1 MSMMDASHRS
11 LVNHI
16 FLPPQL
22 PQSLDDPPFDV
33 LLRSTSEALAAFKL
47 VRPDTTLTQLG
58 QMLKNTQDVHSNG
71 QVNEEKFAELLGAL
85 PWKGGSVVLHISAQN
100 AGIIVSNTMSAIRFE
115 VFELSP
121 LNEHVYKATGR
132 LRRSFPGSAVDVD
145 FAVFKESGFAAATA
159 HTLAKMSHQAA
170 PGMQPQIRKA
180 GELVDEDRDTAD
192 PAMVS
197 EVFMGFLRS
206 IGRSVQVTAISKN
219 TREEVMWNDARSPW
233 RRSPVWL
240 VLRVSLQLKLPHDLY
255 KEFVTFMMSQLLE
268 APASQGLSSDLRYA
282 MMAKIARRLL
292 KLSPAMN
299 AQVVQYVQTI
309 LQDTTAALDKQRS
322 RLQTQKP
329 LDLSQLCSLNFE
341 QDELTAIPA
350 LDEYLK
356 SIAARQSGQQSTD
369 FQPVSGL
376 IAFRPQILP
385 DLSRFCHN
393 DYANQNLL
401 AFESWVTSY
410 LENWSVAHKS
420 DADACKMLGKLIKSY
435 HSLACRQYTGNPE
448 ATSVSHLT
456 ILQLWVALDT
466 CALHLCPL
474 LGDYD
479 TGLSLDWTHNLLLPS
494 RDQMERLAEVEAY
507 FRCRYSKITHLS
519 CEILYEISSG
529 CFGAS
534 YFDQSVE
541 LKSLL
546 ATIQTQGAQEKAAK
560 VRELAGLKTQYERL
574 RELGAELH
582 CTFVEVVVDSEND
595 IREDRHS
602 PHCLKCDYAD
612 RAAKLRIAV
621 HEWPLPS
628 ILPHQ
633 KVVVFELQ
641 PPSCFVHWRDSLVFL
656 LTKVLEAVYRT
667 EERARAENPLF
678 EDQQLSR
685 YAKTSLR
692 IGLLSQNKRHLRTHR
707 KFVQVATATP
717 RDVCLASGLDYKYYD
732 NDANVFSDDFNFT
745 EKVPLACTYT
755 LPSRSA
761 ALQKYIYRRARSA
774 GDTTPNNVI
783 ASLSECPDHMSLD
796 EYKKLSIIPYGFN
809 LQWSNLLV
817 QLGFPAINLK
827 KVESTL
833 VLLQCIYQTGPAG
846 EDFRRVGH
854 SFCGNDE
861 SATKLLE
868 ELRIALQRIK
878 QNWESSQALS
888 IFISIA
894 SRLLSLSASEVV
906 QKACVAYLEDAR
918 TTALEWIHDLL
929 GKAQQVTAHDE
940 RVEYLTKRAEV
951 ALICI
956 DSFNVDAT
964 HLATILGTSTE
975 QPSILVQC
983 MIIMQEGRQF
993 LSAPSDGPTIRLL
1006 LLRAQR
1012 LLYRCRNTLASNL
1025 PALDDGIS
1033 KSWSGFRSGSQWLK
1047 AGSDHWLTTG
1057 TKTGVSGVTLR
1068 VHFNI
1073 LDGELLVNGLPLGR
1087 LPRKYEEH
1095 ASYRTLFGHSAIE
1108 VMPSAVPGMDFAAKR
1123 AFSGHEVQFGMGTR
1137 PALATKDLLVQ
1148 ASQHGKR
1155 FELLPPDLFDNIFPA
1170 AFVKEHV
1177 HWYDLDD
1184 GVVYFR
1190 PSEDLWNGSC
1200 PRTWNLVSDP
1210 QSTNWRLIK
1219 DAGSQVLMG
1228 LASESSKALSSIL
1241 SPLAEVVS
1249 IHVISLSSPTTTSE
1263 VGAPALRVLEIE
1275 IPGLQ
1280 LGFVLHAAQSE
1291 LRSKRFPKM
1300 IVDRDQSVGT
1310 LLGLENK
1317 LLLRHNHGPRLLLIL
1332 DGPTTYRHSTKRN
1345 HVNVTVHKAAP
1356 CVAGG
1361 FHTFCVDECLGRLT
1375 GNGSLQSKLFLAY
1388 LHSLTSYCLP
1398 DSPTSRTG
1406 TEQALSILR
1415 SAKVRSFDC
1424 LTEENVKLLHQIL
1437 ALTPVRC
1444 HYPLNERVMQTVSWS
1459 SGLGFLAQHEGF
1471 RVEVEAIFDQ
1481 AQKSSIFHPE
1491 MKPLKFE
1498 LRVSDADLMR
1508 RSSIRH
1514 AMVNISGFGAEDFT
1528 AAYDAPYPARDQ
1540 RQTSSRCTRAFTMSA
1555 FVYQQKQDLNWS
1567 MPSDVASD
1575 LWNSIAL
1582 TSIIPGPHDLRH
1594 PEVEYDASLMGAS
1607 SAASI
1612 YQSWMGLNQ
1621 RLCAAPNKFSLM
1633 MWLST
1638 LACSTVNALDTNV
1651 LQILALSH
1659 TRFNMPAVNLPPACD
1674 FFRLGLGKS
1683 ASEAELR
1690 TAVAALR
1697 VPLTSSPD
1705 ATLIRRQNE
1714 TTGACTRRRQQ
1725 VFESNSAPITSHIA
1739 WALSVQWPCQ
1749 VPVSPN
1755 VSGLHNA
1762 SAYIN
1767 LDKVMTMAKP
1777 KFKAWFDN
1785 LQFYRYLERIG
1796 HVVAPLPV
1804 TTILIPSILLLN
1816 PSRSPPTVTF
1826 IKEQELFA
1834 ADGPCIP
1841 DDTTGAIGLEWLDLR
1856 NGYTGSNFR
1865 LQALVDRLEASAAGS
1880 KYEKAYVA
1888 DLRDSAL
1895 KLRNSTTECR
1905 LAKRDD
1911 LQRDFDN
1918 HLDSCQKHIELVYN
1932 MLTPAVSP
1940 VSSPQLGCATA
1951 LWSVKHWPRVSPT
1964 LFLQQLSRSRW
1975 PLLRQSWKDAIVR
1988 YGLALTALQRAE
2000 RLVDVL
2006 RAGSETDLANEIRN
2020 TGHVNWNPHDFPD
2033 SLLLEVESGIM
2044 IREVQ
2049 EEIAGQMRDPHD
2061 TRNSV
2066 VQLNMGEGKSSLIV
2080 PIVAATLANGSQLV
2094 RVLVAK
2100 PQAKQMA
2107 QMIISKLGGLLDRR
2121 VFYMP
2126 FSRAIK
2132 TDKTFNPNDVQ
2143 AMLNDCMATGG
2154 VLLVQPEHILS
2165 FQLMAWEK
2173 SILGDGGLP
2182 LLRIQDFFDGTSRD
2196 IVDESDENFSVK
2208 FELVYTMGTQRPV
2221 DMSPERWLRIH
2232 EVLEL
2237 VRKYSQA
2244 ASHTGILPGS
2254 LELTHCL
2261 PGRFPRTRTLTTD
2274 AQDRLFGAVALQIC
2288 NTGLSGFPIARQTQ
2302 AVRNAVLTYITKLEL
2317 TPREIQSV
2325 EGTDDRPGVFWSEST
2340 KSPLL
2345 LLRGLFAA
2353 GVLAFAFGQKR
2364 WRVNYGLDSSR
2375 KPNTK
2380 LAVPYRAKDMPSP
2393 RSEFS
2398 HPDVII
2404 TLTTLSYYYAGL
2416 EEEDLATAFDHLAR
2430 SDQADTAYQT
2440 WVRDAHDMPAAF
2452 AQLDGINLKD
2462 RHQFATELLPRLRFG
2477 KATIDYFL
2485 ANIVFPKEMKEFPHK
2500 LSASGWDIGKKK
2512 ASPTTGFSGTNDSR
2526 TALPLHVHQLDLANQ
2541 RHTNALVLDYLL
2553 RDSNDVQIIPALASL
2568 RADVLTSDAERLL
2581 DMVMKLEPPA
2591 RVILD
2596 VGAQILELSN
2606 VEVAKRWLMLSD
2618 ASVQAVVFFTQ
2629 VDELSVINRKGRVEI
2644 LQTSAFATQLDVCL
2658 VFLDESHTRGTDL
2671 RLPETYR
2678 AAVTLG
2684 AGLTKDRLTQACM
2697 RMRKLGK
2704 GQTVVFCVPAEIH
2717 AKILLCTS
2725 KATSSRIEI
2734 CDILHWTIASETWT
2748 DMRRSM
2754 PLWAAQGV
2762 RFDRQDRLWRQ
2773 AQNQGRTI
2781 LSPQQ
2786 AAAFLEDEAQSMEDR
2801 YRPST
2806 DLTTSL
2812 FAWAEGD
2819 VKRIEQRCQEFE
2831 SLSFNSTTLQEE
2843 QERELSPEIESE
2855 RQVQRPVSAQARSHQ
2870 VHPDLVYFVA
2880 TGVLRSGSQAWQP
2893 AFATLSD
2900 TTAGSMIDLAQMSE
2914 GGKHDLLV
2922 TMDFARTVKSSGPS
2936 SNADSYQ
2943 RPVQRILTA
2952 VCDGAVTSMLVVSP
2966 FEADK
2971 LYPRIQAS
2979 KKVAL
2984 HLYNPRCNSG
2994 FRSLDRLDF
3003 FTIPH
3008 QTPATLHPRL
3018 IAQLNLFSGQLYINH
3033 HEDFK
3038 CLCAYLGIATET
3050 APEGWEVAAD
3060 GFIIRDDQGRVGG
3073 AASKLTK
3080 SPVKFLQ
3087 TLMAMRR
3094 DGEGFSKTHM
3104 GALLEGRLLQAG
3116 DFEN

>member
-22 PQSLDDPPFDV
+22 PHSLDDPPFAV
-33 LLRSTSEALAAFKL
+33 LLRNTSEALAAFKL

-206 IGRSVQVTAISKN
+206 VGRSVLVTAISKN

-240 VLRVSLQLKLPHDLY
+240 MLRVSLQLKLPHDLY
-255 KEFVTFMMSQLLE
+255 KEFVTFMMSQLLK

-282 MMAKIARRLL
+282 MMAKIARRML

-309 LQDTTAALDKQRS
+309 LQDTTAALDKQRR
-322 RLQTQKP
+322 RLQARKP
-329 LDLSQLCSLNFE
+329 LDLLQLRSLNFE

-350 LDEYLK
+350 LDEYLR
-356 SIAARQSGQQSTD
+356 SIAARQSSQQSTD

-376 IAFRPQILP
+376 IAFRPQVLP
-385 DLSRFCHN
+385 DLSRFCHD

-401 AFESWVTSY
+401 AFETWVTSH
-410 LENWSVAHKS
+410 LRNWSTAHKS
-420 DADACKMLGKLIKSY
+420 DADACKVLGKLMKSY
-435 HSLACRQYTGNPE
+435 HSLAYRQYTGNPE
-448 ATSVSHLT
+448 ATSVCHLT

-494 RDQMERLAEVEAY
+494 RDQMERLSELEAY
-507 FRCRYSKITHLS
+507 FRCRYAKITHPS
-519 CEILYEISSG
+519 CEILHEISSG

-546 ATIQTQGAQEKAAK
+546 ATIQTPGAQEKAAK
-560 VRELAGLKTQYERL
+560 VRELAGLKTQYDRL

-602 PHCLKCDYAD
+602 PHCLKCNYAD

-628 ILPHQ
+628 TLPHQ

-641 PPSCFVHWRDSLVFL
+641 PPSCFVHWRDNLVFL

-667 EERARAENPLF
+667 EERARAENPLSK
-678 EDQQLSR
+678 DQQLSR

-692 IGLLSQNKRHLRTHR
+692 IGLLSQNKPHLRTHR

-761 ALQKYIYRRARSA
+761 ALQKYIYRQARSA

-796 EYKKLSIIPYGFN
+796 EYKKLSIVPYGFN

-854 SFCGNDE
+854 RFCGNDE

-868 ELRIALQRIK
+868 ELRIALPRIK

-894 SRLLSLSASEVV
+894 SRLLSLSASEAV
-906 QKACVAYLEDAR
+906 QQACVAYLEDAR
-918 TTALEWIHDLL
+918 TTALEWIHDLQ

-940 RVEYLTKRAEV
+940 RVEYLIKRAEV
-951 ALICI
+951 ALICV
-956 DSFNVDAT
+956 DSFNVDDAP
-964 HLATILGTSTE
+964 LATTIGTFTE
-975 QPSILVQC
+975 QASTLVQC

-993 LSAPSDGPTIRLL
+993 LSAPSTGPTVRLL

-1012 LLYRCRNTLASNL
+1012 LLYRCHSTLASNR

-1033 KSWSGFRSGSQWLK
+1033 KSWSGFRPGSQWAK
-1047 AGSDHWLTTG
+1047 AGSDHWLTTL
-1057 TKTGVSGVTLR
+1057 TKTEVSGVTLR

-1073 LDGELLVNGLPLGR
+1073 LDGELLVNGLPLSR
-1087 LPRKYEEH
+1087 LPRHYADH
-1095 ASYRTLFGHSAIE
+1095 ASYRTLFGYSAIE
-1108 VMPSAVPGMDFAAKR
+1108 VMPSAVPGMDYAAKR
-1123 AFSGHEVQFGMGTR
+1123 AFSGHEVHFGTGTR

-1155 FELLPPDLFDNIFPA
+1155 LELLPPDLFENIFPA

-1177 HWYDLDD
+1177 HWYGLDD

-1200 PRTWNLVSDP
+1200 PRTWNLVLEP
-1210 QSTNWRLIK
+1210 QSMRWRLIK
-1219 DAGSQVLMG
+1219 DAGSQILMG
-1228 LASESSKALSSIL
+1228 LASDSSKALSLIL
-1241 SPLAEVVS
+1241 SPFAEAVS
-1249 IHVISLSSPTTTSE
+1249 IHVISLSSSTRTSG
-1263 VGAPALRVLEIE
+1263 VGVPALRELEVE

-1280 LGFVLHAAQSE
+1280 LGFNLQAAQSK
-1291 LRSKRFPKM
+1291 LRSKQFPKM

-1317 LLLRHNHGPRLLLIL
+1317 LLLCQKHGPLVLLIL
-1332 DGPTTYRHSTKRN
+1332 DGPITYRHSMKSN
-1345 HVNVTVHKAAP
+1345 HVSVTIQKAAP
-1356 CVAGG
+1356 CSAGG
-1361 FHTFCVDECLGRLT
+1361 FHTFRVDQCLRRLI

-1398 DSPTSRTG
+1398 DSLTSRTG

-1415 SAKVRSFDC
+1415 SAEVRSFDR
-1424 LTEENVKLLHQIL
+1424 LTEENVRLLNQMM
-1437 ALTPVRC
+1437 ALTPVRR
-1444 HYPLNERVMQTVSWS
+1444 HYPLNERVMQTISWS
-1459 SGLGFLAQHEGF
+1459 PGLGFLAQHGGF
-1471 RVEVEAIFDQ
+1471 RIEVESIFDQ
-1481 AQKSSIFHPE
+1481 AQKSSIFYPE
-1491 MKPLKFE
+1491 LKPLKFE
-1498 LRVSDADLMR
+1498 LRESDADLMR

-1528 AAYDAPYPARDQ
+1528 TAYDVQYPARDQ
-1540 RQTSSRCTRAFTMSA
+1540 RQNSSRCSSAFTMSA
-1555 FVYQQKQDLNWS
+1555 YVYHQKQDLNWS
-1567 MPSDVASD
+1567 MPSDVASN
-1575 LWNSIAL
+1575 LWNAIAL
-1582 TSIIPGPHDLRH
+1582 TKIMPGPRDLRH
-1594 PEVEYDASLMGAS
+1594 PQVEYDASLMGAS

-1621 RLCAAPNKFSLM
+1621 GLCAVTNKFSLM

-1651 LQILALSH
+1651 LQILAISH
-1659 TRFNMPAVNLPPACD
+1659 TRVNMPAVNLPPACD
-1674 FFRLGLGKS
+1674 SFRLGLGKC

-1714 TTGACTRRRQQ
+1714 KTGEYTRRRQQ
-1725 VFESNSAPITSHIA
+1725 VYESNSAPIINHIA

-1749 VPVSPN
+1749 IPVRPN

-1767 LDKVMTMAKP
+1767 LDRVMIMAKP

-1796 HVVAPLPV
+1796 HIVTILPV
-1804 TTILIPSILLLN
+1804 NKISVPSVPSLH
-1816 PSRSPPTVTF
+1816 PSRTPPSVTH
-1826 IKEQELFA
+1826 IKQQDLFSGE
-1834 ADGPCIP
+1834 GPSIP

-1856 NGYTGSNFR
+1856 DGDTGSNVR
-1865 LQALVDRLEASAAGS
+1865 LQALIDGLDTSAAGS

-1888 DLRDSAL
+1888 SLRDSAL
-1895 KLRNSTTECR
+1895 KLQMSIIEGG
-1905 LAKRDD
+1905 LAKRDG
-1911 LQRDFDN
+1911 LQRDLDN
-1918 HLDSCQKHIELVYN
+1918 HLDTCRKQVELVFK
-1932 MLTPAVSP
+1932 MLSSAVSP
-1940 VSSPQLGCATA
+1940 VSSPQLDCANA
-1951 LWSVKHWPRVSPT
+1951 LWTVQHWPRVSPT

-1975 PLLRQSWKDAIVR
+1975 PLLRQSWRDAIVR

-2006 RAGSETDLANEIRN
+2006 RAGSETDLTNEIRN

-2033 SLLLEVESGIM
+2033 SLLLEAESGIM

-2049 EEIAGQMRDPHD
+2049 EEIAGQMRDPQD
-2061 TRNSV
+2061 ARNSV
-2066 VQLNMGEGKSSLIV
+2066 LQLNMGEGKSSLIV

-2121 VFYMP
+2121 VFFLP

-2132 TDKTFNPNDVQ
+2132 TFNPNDIK
-2143 AMLNDCMATGG
+2143 AMLDDCMATGG

-2165 FQLMAWEK
+2165 FQLMASEK
-2173 SILGDGGLP
+2173 SILGNGGLP

-2221 DMSPERWLRIH
+2221 DMSPERWLRVH

-2274 AQDRLFGAVALQIC
+2274 AQDRLFGALHIC
-2288 NTGLSGFPIARQTQ
+2288 NNGLSGFPIARQTQ

-2317 TPREIQSV
+2317 TPQEIQSV
-2325 EGTDDRPGVFWSEST
+2325 EGTDDRPGVFWSESS

-2416 EEEDLATAFDHLAR
+2416 EEEDLATAFDNLAR

-2477 KATIDYFL
+2477 KASIDYFL

-2512 ASPTTGFSGTNDSR
+2512 ALPTTGFSGTNDSR
-2526 TALPLHVHQLDLANQ
+2526 TALPLHVHQLDLPNQ

-2553 RDSNDVQIIPALASL
+2553 RDGNDVQIIAAPALS
-2568 RADVLTSDAERLL
+2568 RANVSTSDAERLL
-2581 DMVMKLEPPA
+2581 DMVVQLEPPA
-2591 RVILD
+2591 RVVLD

-2606 VEVAKRWLMLSD
+2606 VEVAKRWLVLSD
-2618 ASVQAVVFFTQ
+2618 ASVQAVVFFNQ
-2629 VDELSVINRKGRVEI
+2629 VDELSVINRNGRVEN

-2697 RMRKLGK
+2697 RMRNLGK

-2725 KATSSRIEI
+2725 KATSFRIEI

-2786 AAAFLEDEAQSMEDR
+2786 AAAFLEDEAQSLEDR
-2801 YRPST
+2801 HRPST
-2806 DLTTSL
+2806 DFTTSL

-2819 VKRIEQRCQEFE
+2819 VEHIEQRCQEFE

-2855 RQVQRPVSAQARSHQ
+2855 RQVQRPASAQARSHQ
-2870 VHPDLVYFVA
+2870 VHPDLVHFVA
-2880 TGVLRSGSQAWQP
+2880 TGVLRAGSQAWQP

-2900 TTAGSMIDLAQMSE
+2900 TTAGSMIDLAQMGE

-2971 LYPRIQAS
+2971 LYPRIHAS

-3003 FTIPH
+3003 FTTPH

-3018 IAQLNLFSGQLYINH
+3018 IAQLNLFSGQLYIND

-3038 CLCAYLGIATET
+3038 YICAYLGIATET

-3060 GFIIRDDQGRVGG
+3060 GFILRDDQGRVGG
-3073 AASKLTK
+3073 AASRLTK

-3104 GALLEGRLLQAG
+3104 GALLEGRLLQAE
-3116 DFEN
+3116 DFEE

>member
-1 MSMMDASHRS
+1 MSTMDASHRS

-22 PQSLDDPPFDV
+22 PQSFDDPPFDV
-33 LLRSTSEALAAFKL
+33 LLRSTSEALAAFKR
-47 VRPDTTLTQLG
+47 VKPDADLAHIS
-58 QMLKNTQDVHSNG
+58 QMLDSAQKVHSNG
-71 QVNEEKFAELLGAL
+71 HVSEQRLAELLEAL
-85 PWKGGSVVLHISAQN
+85 PRHGGMVVLHISAQN

-121 LNEHVYKATGR
+121 LNEHVYKTTGR

-145 FAVFKESGFAAATA
+145 FAVSKESGFAAATA
-159 HTLAKMSHQAA
+159 HTLAKMSHQTA
-170 PGMQPQIRKA
+170 PGMQPQIKKA

-206 IGRSVQVTAISKN
+206 VGQSVQVTAISKN

-233 RRSPVWL
+233 RRSAVWL
-240 VLRVSLQLKLPHDLY
+240 MLRVSLHLKLPHGLY
-255 KEFVTFMMSQLLE
+255 KEFVAFMMSQLLK
-268 APASQGLSSDLRYA
+268 APASQGLSIDLRYA

-292 KLSPAMN
+292 KLSPTMS
-299 AQVVQYVQTI
+299 AQVVQYVQAI
-309 LQDTTAALDKQRS
+309 LQDTTGTLEKQRR
-322 RLQTQKP
+322 RLQARKP
-329 LDLSQLCSLNFE
+329 LDLSHLALLNFE

-356 SIAARQSGQQSTD
+356 SIAARQSGQQSTH
-369 FQPVSGL
+369 FEPVSGL
-376 IAFRPQILP
+376 VNFRPQILP
-385 DLSRFCHN
+385 NLSGIGRN

-401 AFESWVTSY
+401 AFEAWVALY
-410 LENWSVAHKS
+410 LKDWSTAHKS
-420 DADACKMLGKLIKSY
+420 NADACEMLGKLMKSY
-435 HSLACRQYTGNPE
+435 HSLACRQYSGNPE
-448 ATSVSHLT
+448 ATSISHLT

-494 RDQMERLAEVEAY
+494 RDQMECLLEVEAY
-507 FRCRYSKITHLS
+507 FRHRYAKITHPS
-519 CEILYEISSG
+519 CEVLHDISSE

-534 YFDQSVE
+534 YYDQSVE

-546 ATIQTQGAQEKAAK
+546 ATIQTQGAQAKAAK
-560 VRELAGLKTQYERL
+560 VEELAGLKTQYDRL
-574 RELGAELH
+574 RELGAGLH
-582 CTFVEVVVDSEND
+582 CSFVEVVVDSEND

-602 PHCLKCDYAD
+602 PRCLKCDYAD

-628 ILPHQ
+628 TLPHQ
-633 KVVVFELQ
+633 KVVVFELR
-641 PPSCFVHWRDSLVFL
+641 PPPCFAHWRDSLVFL
-656 LTKVLEAVYRT
+656 QTKVLEA
-667 EERARAENPLF
+667 
-678 EDQQLSR
+678 LSR
-685 YAKTSLR
+685 YAETSLR
-692 IGLLSQNKRHLRTHR
+692 IGLLSQNKPHVRTHR

-717 RDVCLASGLDYKYYD
+717 RNVCLASGLDYKYYD
-732 NDANVFSDDFNFT
+732 SDANVFSDEFDFT
-745 EKVPLACTYT
+745 ENVPLACTYT
-755 LPSRSA
+755 LPLRST

-809 LQWSNLLV
+809 LQWSSLLV

-833 VLLQCIYQTGPAG
+833 VLLQCIYQVGPAG
-846 EDFRRVGH
+846 EDFRRIGH
-854 SFCGNDE
+854 SFCGNNE

-906 QKACVAYLEDAR
+906 EKACVAYLEDAR
-918 TTALEWIHDLL
+918 TIALEWIHDLQ

-956 DSFNVDAT
+956 DSFSVDDT
-964 HLATILGTSTE
+964 PLAAILGTSTQ
-975 QPSILVQC
+975 QPPILVQC
-983 MIIMQEGRQF
+983 MIIMQEGRQV
-993 LSAPSDGPTIRLL
+993 LSAPSTGPTTRLL

-1012 LLYRCRNTLASNL
+1012 LLYRCRNTLASNR

-1033 KSWSGFRSGSQWLK
+1033 KSWSGFQSGSQWVK
-1047 AGSDHWLTTG
+1047 AGSDHWLTTC
-1057 TKTGVSGVTLR
+1057 TRTGVPGVTLR
-1068 VHFNI
+1068 VHFNM

-1087 LPRKYEEH
+1087 LPRNYEEH

-1148 ASQHGKR
+1148 VSQHGKR
-1155 FELLPPDLFDNIFPA
+1155 FELLPPDLFDGIFPA

-1177 HWYDLDD
+1177 HWYGLDD
-1184 GVVYFR
+1184 AVVYFR
-1190 PSEDLWNGSC
+1190 PSDDLWNGSS
-1200 PRTWNLVSDP
+1200 PSTWNLVLDP
-1210 QSTNWRLIK
+1210 QSTRWRLIN
-1219 DAGSQVLMG
+1219 DSGSQVLVG
-1228 LASESSKALSSIL
+1228 LASDSSKTLYSIL
-1241 SPLAEVVS
+1241 SPLADAVS
-1249 IHVISLSSPTTTSE
+1249 IHVISLSSTTTTSE
-1263 VGAPALRVLEIE
+1263 VGAPALRELRID

-1280 LGFVLHAAQSE
+1280 LGFILQAAQSE
-1291 LRSKRFPKM
+1291 LRSKQFPEM
-1300 IVDRDQSVGT
+1300 IVDRDQSVGA

-1317 LLLRHNHGPRLLLIL
+1317 LLLRQNHGPRLLLIL
-1332 DGPTTYRHSTKRN
+1332 DGLVTYRHSIKNN
-1345 HVNVTVHKAAP
+1345 HVSVTIHKAGP
-1356 CVAGG
+1356 CIAGL
-1361 FHTFCVDECLGRLT
+1361 FHTFRVDECLGRLT

-1398 DSPTSRTG
+1398 DSLTSRTG

-1415 SAKVRSFDC
+1415 SAELRSFDR
-1424 LTEENVKLLHQIL
+1424 LTEENVKLLHQIM
-1437 ALTPVRC
+1437 ALTPVRR

-1459 SGLGFLAQHEGF
+1459 SGLGFLAQHGGF
-1471 RVEVEAIFDQ
+1471 RIEVESIFDQ
-1481 AQKSSIFHPE
+1481 AQKSSVFYPE
-1491 MKPLKFE
+1491 LNPLKFE
-1498 LRVSDADLMR
+1498 LRESDADLMR

-1514 AMVNISGFGAEDFT
+1514 AMVNISGFGAENFT

-1555 FVYQQKQDLNWS
+1555 FVYQQKQDLTWS
-1567 MPSDVASD
+1567 ISSDVAPS
-1575 LWNSIAL
+1575 LWNAIAL
-1582 TSIIPGPHDLRH
+1582 TKIMPGPHDLRH
-1594 PEVEYDASLMGAS
+1594 PEVEYDASLMGAY
-1607 SAASI
+1607 SAAAI

-1621 RLCAAPNKFSLM
+1621 RLCAVTNKFSLM

-1638 LACSTVNALDTNV
+1638 LACSAVNALDTNV
-1651 LQILALSH
+1651 LQIMALSH
-1659 TRFNMPAVNLPPACD
+1659 TRVNMPAVNLPPACD
-1674 FFRLGLGKS
+1674 SFRLGLGKS
-1683 ASEAELR
+1683 ASETELR
-1690 TAVAALR
+1690 TAVTALR

-1714 TTGACTRRRQQ
+1714 KTGDYTRRRQQ
-1725 VFESNSAPITSHIA
+1725 VYESHSAPIIKHIA
-1739 WALSVQWPCQ
+1739 WALAVQWPCQ

-1767 LDKVMTMAKP
+1767 LGRVMTMAKP
-1777 KFKAWFDN
+1777 KFKAWYDN
-1785 LQFYRYLERIG
+1785 LQFYRYLERIA
-1796 HVVAPLPV
+1796 HIVTTLPV
-1804 TTILIPSILLLN
+1804 TTISVPSMPSLHPSRTPASVTHIKQQDLFSSAGPSI
-1816 PSRSPPTVTF
+1816 
-1826 IKEQELFA
+1826 
-1834 ADGPCIP
+1834 P
-1841 DDTTGAIGLEWLDLR
+1841 DVIGAIGTEMLDLQI
-1856 NGYTGSNFR
+1856 GAGGSNVR
-1865 LQALVDRLEASAAGS
+1865 LQALIDRLESSVTGS
-1880 KYEKAYVA
+1880 KYEQAYVA
-1888 DLRDSAL
+1888 NLRNSAL
-1895 KLRNSTTECR
+1895 KLQESTVECG
-1905 LAKRDD
+1905 LAKRDG
-1911 LQRDFDN
+1911 LQRVLDT
-1918 HLDSCQKHIELVYN
+1918 HLDACREYVALIYGT
-1932 MLTPAVSP
+1932 LTPAVSP
-1940 VSSPQLGCATA
+1940 GTRPELDSATA
-1951 LWSVKHWPRVSPT
+1951 LWSIKHWPRVSPT
-1964 LFLQQLSRSRW
+1964 FFLEQLSRLRW
-1975 PLLRQSWKDAIVR
+1975 PSLTESWKDAIVK

-2000 RLVDVL
+2000 RLVNVL
-2006 RAGSETDLANEIRN
+2006 RAGSETDLTNEIRN
-2020 TGHVNWNPHDFPD
+2020 TGHVNWRPHDFPD
-2033 SLLLEVESGIM
+2033 SLLLEIESGLM

-2049 EEIAGQMRDPHD
+2049 EDIASQMRDPQD
-2061 TRNSV
+2061 ACNSV

-2080 PIVAATLANGSQLV
+2080 PIVAAKLANGSQLL

-2107 QMIISKLGGLLDRR
+2107 QMLISKLGGLLDRR

-2132 TDKTFNPNDVQ
+2132 TFDPNEVQ
-2143 AMLNDCMATGG
+2143 AMLHDCMATGG

-2173 SILGDGGLP
+2173 SIAGDGGLP

-2208 FELVYTMGTQRPV
+2208 FELIYTIGTQRPV

-2254 LELTHCL
+2254 LELTHFL

-2274 AQDRLFGAVALQIC
+2274 AQDRLFGAVALHIC

-2317 TPREIQSV
+2317 TPQEIQSV
-2325 EGTDDRPGVFWSEST
+2325 EGTDNCPGVFWSEST

-2353 GVLAFAFGQKR
+2353 GILAFAFGQKR

-2404 TLTTLSYYYAGL
+2404 TLTSLSYYYGGL
-2416 EEEDLATAFDHLAR
+2416 EEDDLATAFDHLAR

-2440 WVRDAHDMPAAF
+2440 WVRDAHNMPAAF
-2452 AQLDGINLKD
+2452 VQLDGINLKD
-2462 RHQFATELLPRLRFG
+2462 KHQFATELLPRVRFG
-2477 KATIDYFL
+2477 KASIDYFL

-2512 ASPTTGFSGTNDSR
+2512 ALPTTGFSGTNDSR
-2526 TALPLHVHQLDLANQ
+2526 TALPLHVHQLDLPAHI
-2541 RHTNALVLDYLL
+2541 HTNALVLDYLL
-2553 RDSNDVQIIPALASL
+2553 RDGNGVENIPTPASPG
-2568 RADVLTSDAERLL
+2568 AHSSTSDAERLL

-2606 VEVAKRWLMLSD
+2606 IEVAKHWLMLSD
-2618 ASVQAVVFFTQ
+2618 ASVQAVVFFNQ
-2629 VDELSVINRKGRVEI
+2629 VDELSVVNRKGRVET

-2684 AGLTKDRLTQACM
+2684 ANLTKDRLTQACM

-2704 GQTVVFCVPAEIH
+2704 GQTVVFCVPAEIE
-2717 AKILLCTS
+2717 AKILLCTT
-2725 KATSSRIEI
+2725 KPRSSRIEI

-2762 RFDRQDRLWRQ
+2762 RFDRQDRLWKQ

-2781 LSPQQ
+2781 LSQEQ
-2786 AAAFLEDEAQSMEDR
+2786 AAAFLEDEAQSLEDR

-2806 DLTTSL
+2806 GLTTSL
-2812 FAWAEGD
+2812 FAWAERD
-2819 VKRIEQRCQEFE
+2819 VKGIEQRCREFE

-2843 QERELSPEIESE
+2843 QERELSPEIEQE
-2855 RQVQRPVSAQARSHQ
+2855 RQVQRPASAQARSHQ
-2870 VHPDLVYFVA
+2870 VHPDIMHFVA

-2900 TTAGSMIDLAQMSE
+2900 TTAGSMLNLAEMSE
-2914 GGKHDLLV
+2914 GSDHDLLV
-2922 TMDFARTVKSSGPS
+2922 TMDFARTVESSGRSPHVD
-2936 SNADSYQ
+2936 AYQ

-2952 VCDGAVTSMLVVSP
+2952 SSDGAVTRMLVISP

-2971 LYPRIQAS
+2971 LYSRIQAS
-2979 KKVAL
+2979 NQVAL
-2984 HLYNPRCNSG
+2984 HIYNPRCNSG
-2994 FRSLDRLDF
+2994 FRSIDHLDF
-3003 FTIPH
+3003 YAVPH
-3008 QTPATLHPRL
+3008 QSSLTLHPRL
-3018 IAQLNLFSGQLYINH
+3018 IAQLNLYSGQLYINDY
-3033 HEDFK
+3033 EDFK
-3038 CLCAYLGIATET
+3038 YLCAYLGLATET

-3060 GFIIRDDQGRVGG
+3060 GFILRDDQGRVGG
-3073 AASKLTK
+3073 AASRLTK

-3087 TLMAMRR
+3087 TLMAIRR

-3104 GALLEGRLLQAG
+3104 GALLEGRLLQVA
-3116 DFEN
+3116 DFEE